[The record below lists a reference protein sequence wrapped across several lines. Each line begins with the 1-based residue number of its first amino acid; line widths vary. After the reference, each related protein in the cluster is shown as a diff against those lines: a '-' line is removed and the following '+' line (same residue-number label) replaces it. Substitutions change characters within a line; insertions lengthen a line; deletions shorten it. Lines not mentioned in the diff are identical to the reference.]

1 MVIALGFVMAG
12 LADDAGPVVGFFLL
26 LLSAHVAFWRVRWSE
41 LVPGEAVGTAWV
53 LTASAVLAAAGAF
66 LLLAG

>member
-26 LLSAHVAFWRVRWSE
+26 LLSAHFAFWRERWAALAGLATSTVP
-41 LVPGEAVGTAWV
+41 LVV
-53 LTASAVLAAAGAF
+53 AGALALGGAT
-66 LLLAG
+66 LLVVA